1 MKRRSG
7 PAPTQ
12 ASFGSTIQ
20 LSLFCFKRLPYN
32 PRLPNEKCKSISRKK
47 LTLKKIMGDP
57 VKFPKFRVIEGGKS
71 SSNAEVDQFNINYF
85 HSLGNSPS
93 TQESNRLR
101 RAMLSL
107 RVDEAG
113 QTVEETLQEINAKL
127 DTGTDEDF
135 ARVAFIN
142 ARLEYLGLKFCLA
155 RLEMNLVREGYLML
169 VWPDRLLRKHPEL
182 AGLHPLAHQALT
194 FG

>member
-1 MKRRSG
+1 
-7 PAPTQ
+7 
-12 ASFGSTIQ
+12 
-20 LSLFCFKRLPYN
+20 
-32 PRLPNEKCKSISRKK
+32 
-47 LTLKKIMGDP
+47 MGDP

-85 HSLGNSPS
+85 HSPGNSPS
-93 TQESNRLR
+93 AQESNRLR

-107 RVDEAG
+107 RVDEVG

-155 RLEMNLVREGYLML
+155 RPEMNLVREGYLML
-169 VWPDRLLRKHPEL
+169 AWPDRLLRKHPEL
-182 AGLHPLAHQALT
+182 AGLHPVAHQALT